1 MIKDAIEDAAS
12 LERTES
18 SIDLYLDGWRCL
30 EERKGGVMDR
40 CKCGSY
46 AINPRLHGRNPNT
59 DLDLCDVCYFKKRL
73 EEAEQRI
80 ADVEE
85 ELEVLDR
92 EIFVFASD
100 VLYSKNAK
108 NTDWL
113 FDNAKA
119 IYCRPRL
126 GKGE

>member
-1 MIKDAIEDAAS
+1 MKYKVAQIPSVGMMVIEDENGILLSPAEVAGLLNS
-12 LERTES
+12 LEQ
-18 SIDLYLDGWRCL
+18 
-30 EERKGGVMDR
+30 
-40 CKCGSY
+40 
-46 AINPRLHGRNPNT
+46 RL
-59 DLDLCDVCYFKKRL
+59 
-73 EEAEQRI
+73 